1 MNLQKQNRQNQILNG
16 WNMTTEILDFQ
27 AYREQKDNVL
37 RLSLG
42 YNTEIWE
49 AMKEAG
55 YDVRSSAERDQFF
68 KDLED
73 LD

>member
-1 MNLQKQNRQNQILNG
+1 
-16 WNMTTEILDFQ
+16 MTTEILDFQ
-27 AYREQKDNVL
+27 SYREQKDNVL

-42 YNTEIWE
+42 YNIEIWE

-55 YDVRSSAERDQFF
+55 YDVRNGVERDQFF

-73 LD
+73 LE

>member
-1 MNLQKQNRQNQILNG
+1 
-16 WNMTTEILDFQ
+16 MTTEILDFQ

-42 YNTEIWE
+42 YNVEIWE

-55 YDVRSSAERDQFF
+55 YDVRSSEDRDQFGI
-68 KDLED
+68 
-73 LD
+73 

>member
-1 MNLQKQNRQNQILNG
+1 
-16 WNMTTEILDFQ
+16 MTTEILDFQ
-27 AYREQKDNVL
+27 SYREQKDNVL

-42 YNTEIWE
+42 YNIEIWE

-55 YDVRSSAERDQFF
+55 YDVRNGIERDQFF

-73 LD
+73 LE